1 MNPLD
6 GLKRNNGK
14 NDKVYRSNGR
24 VNFLMDQKQSLKKPI
39 GRLERPGVRNFNVL
53 KIILILALIFLITGA
68 MYLSEKLFAPEG
80 GALTSLNKFNPFL
93 QLAHLITSDDKKVE
107 GEFQDRV
114 NILALGIGGEGHD
127 GPYLT
132 DTIIVISIK
141 PSTGEVGLLSIPRD
155 MTVQLRDG
163 GWYKINQVYSMGKVQ
178 KKNQGVDYITQAV
191 EDTLDMNIHYYGVV
205 TFQGFE
211 EFIDEIGGI
220 SLNVPTAFTDN
231 LYPTNDYKTTTI
243 SFNAGSKVMEGETA
257 LIYARSRHGSNYEN
271 SDFARSRRQQLILQA
286 IKDKMF
292 KFSTLLSPQKL
303 SAIFELLDKSIET
316 NMSIWQAIK
325 IADMVKDTGE
335 NKIYRITLDD
345 APDSILEPGF
355 TADGQ
360 WVLKPKDGS
369 FDTLA
374 RQFDNIFNTG
384 TLVEENARVEILN
397 GTATNGLAYWTAVYL
412 EKLGYH
418 IPRYGNADSQDYQRT
433 VIYDLANREKKKT
446 LNWLK
451 EELDA
456 YVSKSLPQFLLN
468 KYQGPAATSSAEFL
482 PGAPDLV
489 VILGLDY
496 AFKFKLPEIK
506 DTATSTDVMASSTEP
521 GLAGGEEVIE
531 E

>member
-6 GLKRNNGK
+6 GLKRSSDK

-24 VNFLMDQKQSLKKPI
+24 VNFLVDQKTLPKKPI
-39 GRLERPGVRNFNVL
+39 NRLERPRGRNFNVL
-53 KIILILALIFLITGA
+53 KIVLILILIFLITGA
-68 MYLSEKLFAPEG
+68 MYLSEKIFTPEG
-80 GALTSLNKFNPFL
+80 GTLTNLNKFNPFL
-93 QLAHLITSDDKKVE
+93 QLAHLITSDDKKVD

-155 MTVQLRDG
+155 MTIQLRDG
-163 GWYKINQVYSMGKVQ
+163 NWYKINQVYSMGKVQ
-178 KKNQGVDYITQAV
+178 KKDQGVEYITQAV
-191 EDTLDMNIHYYGVV
+191 EDTLDIDIHYSGVI

-220 SLNVPTAFTDN
+220 SLEVPVAFTDN
-231 LYPTNDYKTTTI
+231 QYPTKDYKTTTV
-243 SFNAGSKVMEGETA
+243 SFSAGSQVMNGETA

-303 SAIFELLDKSIET
+303 SAIFDLLDKSIET

-325 IADMVKDTGE
+325 IANMVKDTGDS
-335 NKIYRITLDD
+335 KIYRITLDD
-345 APDSILEPGF
+345 APDSLLEPGF
-355 TADGQ
+355 TEDGQ
-360 WVLKPKDGS
+360 WILQPKDGN

-374 RQFDNIFNTG
+374 RQFNNIFNTG
-384 TLVEENARVEILN
+384 TLVEEDAKIEILN
-397 GTATNGLAYWTAVYL
+397 GTATNGLAYWTAVHL
-412 EKLGYH
+412 EKLGYD
-418 IPRYGNADSQDYQRT
+418 ISRYGNADTQDYQRT
-433 VIYDLANREKKKT
+433 VIYDLANRDKKKT

-451 EELDA
+451 EDLGA
-456 YVSKSLPQFLLN
+456 YVSKSIPQFLLN
-468 KYQGPAATSSAEFL
+468 KYQNSNASSSTEFL
-482 PGAPDLV
+482 PEAPDLV
-489 VILGLDY
+489 AILGLDY
-496 AFKFKLPEIK
+496 AFSFKLPKIQE
-506 DTATSTDVMASSTEP
+506 TATSTDEMATSTD
-521 GLAGGEEVIE
+521 EVIE